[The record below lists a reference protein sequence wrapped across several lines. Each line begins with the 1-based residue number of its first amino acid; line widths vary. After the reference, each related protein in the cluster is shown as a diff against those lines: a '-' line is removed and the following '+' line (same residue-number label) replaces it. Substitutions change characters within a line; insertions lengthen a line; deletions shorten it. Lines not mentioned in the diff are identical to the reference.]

1 MTVDPR
7 LSSSTTPRS
16 PGPRLTE
23 RTLAHHQRD
32 MTRFHNEPGV
42 AGAARRAAGE
52 STIISA
58 KSIGFGLSEAAATRF
73 DGMTSLERFKA
84 EKQHGLD
91 AWSPFT
97 SRR

>member
-7 LSSSTTPRS
+7 LSSSTSPRS
-16 PGPRLTE
+16 PGPSLTE

-32 MTRFHNEPGV
+32 LNEPGV

-52 STIISA
+52 STITSA
-58 KSIGFGLSEAAATRF
+58 KSIGFSLSEAAAKRF
-73 DGMTSLERFKA
+73 DGMTPLERFKA